1 MGNHVIAVYKPKQGK
16 QSDLEQEVAAHV
28 PELRRLGL
36 ATDAASTALRAS
48 DGTILEHFE
57 WVSDAAINEAH
68 EHPDVHKMWARFEEC
83 CTFATLGQLPNADAM
98 FPNFEY
104 LGSY

>member
-1 MGNHVIAVYKPKQGK
+1 MSVHVIAIYKPNPGQ
-16 QSDLEQEVAAHV
+16 QIDLEREVAAHV

-36 ATDAASTALRAS
+36 ATNAASTALRAS

-57 WVSDAAINEAH
+57 WVSSEAIDKAH
-68 EHPDVHKMWARFEEC
+68 EHPDVHKMWARFESC
-83 CTFATLGQLPNADAM
+83 CTYGTLEQLPNAGVM
-98 FPNFEY
+98 FPEFEY